1 MRRPGKCR
9 GGAMCIR
16 NGLWLGFGALTTR
29 VSVLPMGLV
38 VVVVAEVML
47 GTSATPY
54 AYPSYG
60 KA

>member
-1 MRRPGKCR
+1 
-9 GGAMCIR
+9 MCIR